1 MVKGRRQQH
10 LLLADEDLLSFV
22 GQGDSDAF
30 TILYDRYGRAAFS
43 LAYRVMGERQA
54 AEDLVQDAFLKLWRS
69 ATSYRPERGSV
80 RNWLLSIVRNRGID
94 QIRSQASRRRTQE
107 KIEASA
113 PRSQPSEAFAE
124 TWGNSQRDRVRV
136 ALRTLPPEQL
146 KVLELAY
153 FSGYTHVQV
162 SELLDVPLGT
172 MKGRMRLGLKKM
184 RDYFEHPKLTGR
196 KEARPGDKEHV
207 LSHHGREDAWLPSME
222 YEDAQVFAASERVL
236 KNETLS
242 ETFSRDALARL
253 ESSPKCAP
261 QKRLSGRTSLSAGKD
276 LIS

>member
-1 MVKGRRQQH
+1 MVNGRRQQH

-22 GQGDSDAF
+22 GQGDSEAF

-43 LAYRVMGERQA
+43 LDRVMGERQA

-69 ATSYRPERGSV
+69 ATSYRPERSGV
-80 RNWLLSIVRNRGID
+80 RTWLFSIVRNRGID
-94 QIRSQASRRRTQE
+94 QLRSHASRRRTQDRL
-107 KIEASA
+107 EAFT

-124 TWGNSQRDRVRV
+124 TWRNSQRDRVRD
-136 ALRTLPPEQL
+136 ALNTLPPEQL

-172 MKGRMRLGLKKM
+172 IKGRMRLGLKKM
-184 RDYFEHPKLTGR
+184 RVYFDHPKLTRR
-196 KEARPGDKEHV
+196 KEARPGEKSHV

-222 YEDAQVFAASERVL
+222 YEDAQVFAAV
-236 KNETLS
+236 
-242 ETFSRDALARL
+242 
-253 ESSPKCAP
+253 
-261 QKRLSGRTSLSAGKD
+261 RTSES
-276 LIS
+276 